1 MQLRQINAFYI
12 FFSLTLIAF
21 NTAAFQGRLNQNE
34 YRYFSK
40 ILNLETEYSAANWG
54 LEHSFFYELLVKPL
68 HNLFGDSLNL
78 ILQSILIIWF
88 LIICLKFFEIFKIE
102 ISKLIIF
109 YFLFFTIFKQ
119 TLFGESYMFG
129 TTEPK
134 SFSYLFIITSIY
146 FFLTKQRFLAVSLY
160 SFSIIFHFGVTVAS
174 FPIIIYFLLAEKN
187 KMQVIKYASVYF
199 VLFLPLIIYFLS
211 INSSDPRMIIT
222 DQFLASEY
230 FIIRRHPHHLMPFM
244 LDGTY
249 SFKINPLFKRDL
261 LITIIVYIAFFFF
274 SFKKKLTKTH
284 LNKIIAYGIIGSCTY
299 LIFVYFFPLSR
310 FVLIHPFRINSFI
323 VFFLSLF
330 VIKYTYIPK
339 EIALVASIAVL
350 VLSTNTFQNIREENQ
365 NNKERI
371 EDVIHFIKEQNY
383 DFITTPRDSKTN
395 LWWGMEYE
403 TAKPIYAIRKFV
415 PFNLRY
421 LPEWELRLDN
431 IGRYY
436 SGDCEVFES
445 FNVMSISTDKNF
457 SCGKLIFYSNGI
469 YIFNN

>member
-1 MQLRQINAFYI
+1 MFT
-12 FFSLTLIAF
+12 FS
-21 NTAAFQGRLNQNE
+21 
-34 YRYFSK
+34 
-40 ILNLETEYSAANWG
+40 
-54 LEHSFFYELLVKPL
+54 
-68 HNLFGDSLNL
+68 
-78 ILQSILIIWF
+78 
-88 LIICLKFFEIFKIE
+88 
-102 ISKLIIF
+102 
-109 YFLFFTIFKQ
+109 
-119 TLFGESYMFG
+119 
-129 TTEPK
+129 
-134 SFSYLFIITSIY
+134 
-146 FFLTKQRFLAVSLY
+146 
-160 SFSIIFHFGVTVAS
+160 
-174 FPIIIYFLLAEKN
+174 
-187 KMQVIKYASVYF
+187 
-199 VLFLPLIIYFLS
+199 
-211 INSSDPRMIIT
+211 
-222 DQFLASEY
+222 
-230 FIIRRHPHHLMPFM
+230 
-244 LDGTY
+244 
-249 SFKINPLFKRDL
+249 
-261 LITIIVYIAFFFF
+261 
-274 SFKKKLTKTH
+274 
-284 LNKIIAYGIIGSCTY
+284 
-299 LIFVYFFPLSR
+299 LSR

-469 YIFNN
+469 YILIINVN